1 MYIAHVADLC
11 DKGFT
16 RSDNGSG
23 HETRDETMTT
33 AIENAPAA
41 EIWMNVKAVRNSCA
55 AILAGSSDQPALEAI
70 IAKIDRMM
78 KRADTDAARQM
89 FLEDSDLWPC

>member
-1 MYIAHVADLC
+1 
-11 DKGFT
+11 
-16 RSDNGSG
+16 
-23 HETRDETMTT
+23 MTT
-33 AIENAPAA
+33 EIENAPAA